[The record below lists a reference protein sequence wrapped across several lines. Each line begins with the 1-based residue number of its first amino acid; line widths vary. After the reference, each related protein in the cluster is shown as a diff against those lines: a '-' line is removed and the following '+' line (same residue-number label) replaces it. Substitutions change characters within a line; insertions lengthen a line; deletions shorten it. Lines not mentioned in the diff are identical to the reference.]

1 MTWFRCTPIGGG
13 ITEYSQMND
22 SVAAFIK
29 NVEYGDDYSTTQVVT
44 YVAAATDYSK
54 EEPKGI
60 EISAGVAIEVTDWY
74 SHLKWTVASENGKC
88 KIYNVI
94 PSGIGETPSRLI
106 RPTGNVRMIYV
117 PSVYNVRDLGGWSCD
132 GGSVKYGKI
141 FRGGEFTGTNS
152 NEITA
157 EDITRLKEQ
166 CGIKF
171 ELDLRSHAEASQA
184 TASDLGS
191 NVEYYRQPILYYA
204 NAVKTLADAAHT
216 ATAIKKVFSAVADGE
231 PVYFHCVSGADRTGT
246 LSFILLTLLGVSA
259 SDKDK
264 EYELT
269 AFSDEVTA
277 RRYRNTNYSV
287 TNGNSWY
294 ALVSY
299 FQGFHGISMQD
310 KVLSW
315 CLSQGITIAEINKF
329 REQMIDGTP
338 AALTSTYKPCRGI
351 TLNKTSVDIQTGKT
365 DTLVATTTPAAT
377 DDAITWTSSAPDIAM
392 VENGVVTAKATGSAT
407 ITAFCGF
414 YSTTCAVT
422 VKSTEFTWTEIQPET
437 TNKLKIS
444 SSDGVTETTS
454 NQYAASAY
462 IDLGGYEKIR
472 LTDTYDAPSTKEASL
487 HLYCY
492 DANKTF
498 LGSKAEIKTGMSGT
512 VQTVTYDID
521 SNVRY
526 ARLRYYASDQTIMV
540 PYLAA
545 MTVEVGK

>member
-1 MTWFRCTPIGGG
+1 
-13 ITEYSQMND
+13 MNE
-22 SVAAFIK
+22 SVASFIED
-29 NVEYGDDYSTTQVVT
+29 VTYGDDYSTTQVT
-44 YVAAATDYSK
+44 AYVAQATSYSK

-60 EISAGVAIEVTDWY
+60 EVAAGAAIEVKDWY
-74 SHLKWTVASENGKC
+74 SHLKWTVDSENGKC

-106 RPTGNVRMIYV
+106 RPTGNVRMIYL

-132 GGSVKYGKI
+132 GGKVKYGKI

-157 EDITRLKEQ
+157 EDIARLKEQ

-171 ELDLRSHAEASQA
+171 ELDLRSNAEASQA
-184 TASDLGS
+184 TVSDLGS
-191 NVEYYRQPILYYA
+191 DVEYYRQPILYYA
-204 NAVKTLADAAHT
+204 NAVKTLADAGRT
-216 ATAIKKVFSAVADGE
+216 ATAIKKVFAAVADGK

-294 ALVSY
+294 ALISY
-299 FQGFHGISMQD
+299 FQAFHGTNMQD

-315 CLSQGITIAEINKF
+315 CLAQGITLAEINKF

-338 AALTSTYKPCRGI
+338 AALTSTYKPCMGI
-351 TLNKTSVDIQTGKT
+351 TLNKSSVDIQTGKT
-365 DTLVATTTPAAT
+365 ETLVVTTTPAAT
-377 DDAITWTSSAPDIAM
+377 DDAITWTSSAPDIAT
-392 VENGVVTAKATGSAT
+392 VENGVVTAKTTGSAT
-407 ITAFCGF
+407 ITVSCGF
-414 YSTTCAVT
+414 YSATCAVT
-422 VKSTEFTWTEIQPET
+422 VKATEFTWTEIQPET

-444 SSDGVTETTS
+444 SSDGVSESTG
-454 NQYAASAY
+454 NQYAASVY
-462 IDLGGYEKIR
+462 IDLAGYEKIR
-472 LTDTYDAPSTKEASL
+472 LTNTYDAPSTKEANL
-487 HLYCY
+487 RLYCY
-492 DANKTF
+492 DANKAF
-498 LGSKAEIKTGMSGT
+498 LGSKAEIKTDMNGT
-512 VQTVTYDID
+512 VQTVTYDIP
-521 SNVRY
+521 SNIRY
-526 ARLRYYASDQTIMV
+526 ARLRYYASDQTVMV
-540 PYLAA
+540 SYLAA
-545 MTVEVGK
+545 TTVEVGK